1 MKVKEG
7 IDHLDSVEICRIFR
21 DTQLKR
27 S

>member
-7 IDHLDSVEICRIFR
+7 IDHLDSVEICWTFL